1 MKKTNGFT
9 LIELMG
15 VVAILALLALI
26 GIPVVE
32 KHVNKGKRE
41 ASEIQ
46 ISNIELAAKSW
57 VSDNKVQV
65 VNYFA
70 NCEKTDE
77 TIPCNTLIV
86 SLKDLIDSGYIDN
99 ETLEDPVTGKQI
111 DLDNS
116 YVEITYVTKKNY
128 NYEVKLKNAQ

>member
-70 NCEKTDE
+70 NCEKIDE
-77 TIPCNTLIV
+77 TLPCNTLIV
-86 SLKDLIDSGYIDN
+86 LLKDLIDSGYIDN
-99 ETLEDPVTGKQI
+99 ENLEDPMTGKQI